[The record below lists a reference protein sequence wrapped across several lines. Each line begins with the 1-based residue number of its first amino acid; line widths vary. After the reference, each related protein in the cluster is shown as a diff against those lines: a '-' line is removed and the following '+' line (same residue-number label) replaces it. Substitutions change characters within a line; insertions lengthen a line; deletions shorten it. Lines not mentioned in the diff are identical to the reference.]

1 MGYRMYCR
9 FCAKVVNHV
18 RKSTVLEHIG
28 SAAHRSR
35 KEQEKKQA
43 AEAQSQS
50 NRPISADD
58 GDLTDGNNR
67 PTSTAAINKTK
78 LQMDMSTSFRAATE
92 QQSVKAEINHD
103 LITALL
109 AADILFEKM
118 DNPAMREFFRKH
130 VKNGGAIGTATYMR
144 SKLSEVH
151 DQHKARLANSLA
163 QYKTFSIVADE
174 TTDAVGRCVLNTL
187 LIPDLSGNLSGSGHI
202 GLKPLMLDVTVL
214 EATNSLH
221 CSNCIYIR

>member
-1 MGYRMYCR
+1 MYIMGDQMYWR

-58 GDLTDGNNR
+58 GDITDDNNR

-92 QQSVKAEINHD
+92 QQSVKAEINHN

-109 AADILFEKM
+109 VADIPFEKM

-144 SKLSEVH
+144 YKLSEVL

-174 TTDAVGRCVLNTL
+174 TTDAVDRCVLNTL

-202 GLKPLMLDVTVL
+202 SLKPLLLDVTVL
-214 EATNSLH
+214 EATNSATLVLK
-221 CSNCIYIR
+221 